1 MSGKVNKGKCG
12 NLGKGRDDKTSL
24 NLGLDKVTEAL
35 VLVLMIVLFIMIFYS
50 GIEFEYKIV
59 ASVLVFGII
68 FLIATVNQAIKQKEN
83 VHRY

>member
-1 MSGKVNKGKCG
+1 MSM
-12 NLGKGRDDKTSL
+12 
-24 NLGLDKVTEAL
+24 NLGLDKITEAL

-68 FLIATVNQAIKQKEN
+68 FHITTANQALRQKEN
-83 VHRY
+83 IHRY